1 MTSNLQAILN
11 PVNATKKLSERYAER
26 TQQLE
31 KWTAQLKEQS
41 RQQYV
46 ADTTNTP
53 KDMII
58 GLSQLVNTVG
68 GLKQKAGTG
77 DEKKKNEVYQNLET
91 LKATKFN
98 AVEGKGSFSDH
109 LKAYYEYKKQVQEL
123 KKDGQDFSKLTN
135 PLVTASPETYE
146 YLINSI
152 KLKKFLQFFI

>member
-41 RQQYV
+41 RQQNV

-53 KDMII
+53 KDMIK

-68 GLKQKAGTG
+68 GLNPK
-77 DEKKKNEVYQNLET
+77 DCSPL
-91 LKATKFN
+91 LPPN
-98 AVEGKGSFSDH
+98 A
-109 LKAYYEYKKQVQEL
+109 
-123 KKDGQDFSKLTN
+123 
-135 PLVTASPETYE
+135 
-146 YLINSI
+146 SI
-152 KLKKFLQFFI
+152 CWLP